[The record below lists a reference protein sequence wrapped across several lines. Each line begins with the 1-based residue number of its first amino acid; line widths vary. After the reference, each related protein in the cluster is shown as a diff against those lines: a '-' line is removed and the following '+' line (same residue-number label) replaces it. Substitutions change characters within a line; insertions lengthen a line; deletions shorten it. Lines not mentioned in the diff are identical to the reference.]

1 MTNLEIYNNAFAE
14 VFGVDVSELGAD
26 FTAEK
31 VDGWDSMR
39 KLNLMN
45 LLEDEFSI
53 MMEPMDMIAFT
64 SYETGKSILAKYDI
78 IL

>member
-1 MTNLEIYNNAFAE
+1 MTNLEIYNNAFVE
-14 VFGVDVSELGAD
+14 VFGVDASVLGED

-78 IL
+78 TL